1 MKILRIVR
9 DEEYLTHEFG
19 PHTPFHKILKE
30 KYDYDMILL
39 PDETPDSEK
48 AELIRKYDVL
58 LTDWFT
64 VNTPAELADNPGNLK
79 YICNITGGLD
89 HVPEELV
96 ACDKIP
102 VTNWGDAVGYSL
114 GDGTAN
120 LLMMMLKG
128 IPTCINDAVNGE
140 KEPHKVKGVS
150 SLYKTKIGIYGFGFI
165 ARRFVEILRPFE
177 PEFYAFD
184 PYVDDMP
191 EGVKKVDS
199 LEELFSV
206 SEIISLHAGLTP
218 ETEGAITKEHLAML
232 PDGAIFINTAR
243 GAIVDEDALLE
254 EIVSG
259 RIRAGID
266 VMKGGYDN
274 EMPPIGHPSRY
285 SDCGVYYG
293 HAACCGH
300 WGFDDKV
307 NMTYVEKNCLANLE
321 RFEKGEPLKF
331 IVDIERYK
339 RMT

>member
-1 MKILRIVR
+1 MKIIRIVS

-19 PHTPFHKILKE
+19 PQTPFHKILKE

-39 PDETPDSEK
+39 PDITPDSEK

-64 VNTPAELADNPGNLK
+64 VNTPEELADNPGNLK

-89 HVPEELV
+89 HVPEKLV
-96 ACDKIP
+96 ACEKIP
-102 VTNWGDAVGYSL
+102 VTNWGDAIGYIL

-128 IPTCINDAVNGE
+128 MPTCINDAVNCE
-140 KEPHKVKGVS
+140 KAPRTQKGIS
-150 SLYKTKIGIYGFGFI
+150 SLYKAKIGIYGFGYV

-184 PYVDDMP
+184 PYVKDMP
-191 EGVKKVDS
+191 EGVKKVES

-218 ETEGAITKEHLAML
+218 ETEGAITKELLAML

-266 VMKGGYDN
+266 VMVCDYGHDV
-274 EMPPIGHPSRY
+274 PPYNHPSRF
-285 SDCGVYYG
+285 SDYGIFYG
-293 HAACCGH
+293 HAASTGH
-300 WGFDDKV
+300 WGFDDKTQY
-307 NMTYVEKNCLANLE
+307 TYVEKNCLANLE
-321 RFEKGEPLKF
+321 RFAKGEPLKF